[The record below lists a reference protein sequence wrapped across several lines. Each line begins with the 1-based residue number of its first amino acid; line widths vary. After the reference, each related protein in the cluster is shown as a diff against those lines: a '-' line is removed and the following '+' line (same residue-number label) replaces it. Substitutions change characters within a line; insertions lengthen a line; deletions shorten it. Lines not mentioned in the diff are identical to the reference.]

1 MIELRS
7 PFVPS
12 NNKHIWLLQQQS
24 VIFDF
29 IVEVPLADSEATE
42 FVFSFWMYDVD
53 DLLYSHPDIIPVNT
67 DNGKTR
73 FDNVKHITLDIMFSV
88 CNLYLMY
95 FGNIA
100 PLSPCNKRRIT

>member
-1 MIELRS
+1 
-7 PFVPS
+7 
-12 NNKHIWLLQQQS
+12 
-24 VIFDF
+24 
-29 IVEVPLADSEATE
+29 
-42 FVFSFWMYDVD
+42 MYDVD

-100 PLSPCNKRRIT
+100 PLSPCNKKRITYCYDLAEKRSYHDSCHEAITINYD